1 MRRPRMTTRR
11 WTVLVA
17 IVGVLLSGL
26 ILKRRSDYFTAR
38 ADEFAER
45 ESACAGLAT
54 DLEGRAK
61 ELEEK
66 PDRMLDL
73 VFSLG
78 MDTNRGRSS
87 RAAIDAARMRA
98 CAKACAELK
107 RAFLRAANRP
117 WESGPAEPPP
127 ATWQE

>member
-11 WTVLVA
+11 WTVFVA
-17 IVGVLLSGL
+17 IVGVLLGGL
-26 ILKRRSDYFTAR
+26 ILKRRSDYFRAR

-45 ESACAGLAT
+45 ERACAALAI

-61 ELEEK
+61 ALEET
-66 PDRMLDL
+66 PDPILDL

-78 MDTNRGRSS
+78 MATNRGRLS
-87 RAAIDAARMRA
+87 RSAFDLARMRA
-98 CAKACAELK
+98 CTEACAELK